1 MSSVKVEIS
10 FLVRKSVKK
19 LGGKSQQSE
28 LNKMLDNWGLA
39 VFNIDQ
45 VPIKVR
51 PFTEPQLFGT

>member
-1 MSSVKVEIS
+1 
-10 FLVRKSVKK
+10 
-19 LGGKSQQSE
+19 
-28 LNKMLDNWGLA
+28 MLDNWGLA